1 MADSLENFY
10 NVMQKMEH
18 AGSAFLT
25 EDFEAPG
32 FCLDLKYG
40 RHDFIADVNRLLL
53 GYSAEQKNALTS
65 RFGFVLEKSPQ
76 WITFRGYPSVR
87 NLKEEDIK
95 DVREVYDCIK
105 RFTVANEIS
114 VENNPVLSHYL
125 NVIAGVF
132 PEFYTIIGKIQHHTH
147 SYSVDVHTLKVLQGV
162 MLNPLYA
169 KLSANDRHVLQAAVL
184 MHDFTK
190 KEGEI
195 DKSHPE
201 CSSKD
206 AAMILNRFDLSKE
219 MKDKICLIIRHHDW
233 SERYNRG
240 FTAACEF
247 ADILK
252 NGNDFLMLYI
262 MAEADLKAVKRG
274 GAFYEKYGSALHRGY
289 EEINTLINMLI
300 SAA

>member
-1 MADSLENFY
+1 MADSLDSFY
-10 NVMQKMEH
+10 NVMQQMEQ

-32 FCLDLKYG
+32 FCLELKYC

-53 GYSAEQKNALTS
+53 GYDIEQKNAVTS
-65 RFGFVLEKSPQ
+65 RFGFVLKKSPQ
-76 WITFRGYPSVR
+76 WLTFRGYPSVR
-87 NLKEEDIK
+87 NLKEDDIK
-95 DVREVYDCIK
+95 DVSEVYDCVK
-105 RFTVANEIS
+105 RFTLENEIS
-114 VENNPVLSHYL
+114 VENNPLLSHYL

-147 SYSVDVHTLKVLQGV
+147 SYSVDVHTLKVLQGI
-162 MLNPLYA
+162 MLNRLHRN
-169 KLSANDRHVLQAAVL
+169 LSFEDRHVLQAAVL

-206 AAMILNRFDLSKE
+206 AAVILSRFDISESLK
-219 MKDKICLIIRHHDW
+219 KRICLIIRHHDW

-240 FTAACEF
+240 ITAASEF
-247 ADILK
+247 AEILK